1 VDQERKETHLS
12 VETMARWLSRD
23 LDHETVL
30 AEVVPHVLA
39 VCPGCRESYE
49 EVLRLQREYEHW
61 DERVAVLEG
70 RQAPL
75 LFAELA
81 PLPFEEQ
88 LAAVRGEERF
98 QNWGLC
104 QLLLRESLEAAF
116 EDPTRAISLAELGV
130 RITEFLVEEAYD
142 PEWVL
147 DLRARAWAYL
157 GNGLRVLGELWSAES
172 AFRRSEEYLE
182 ASMTGN
188 PHVRAEVLDLKG
200 SLRRAQRRLEEA
212 EALAGE
218 ALSLYRES
226 EDLYGV
232 GAVLIKQAKI
242 FEEQGL
248 PERAIALLEEAA
260 VLAANVANVA
270 NVAKLARAVHTANV
284 ANGAGGRKPRLLLC
298 ARHNLAF
305 LLTTAERYAEAAALL
320 PEVRRL
326 SQELG
331 NPLDLVRLRWVEGR
345 IALGTGEAE
354 RAEAAFREVQGEF
367 FERHMGYDAALVSL
381 DLAVLY
387 AEGGRAA
394 ELKALAVEIMPV
406 FESREVNREAM
417 AALLMFQHAAQEE
430 RLTADLARQLA
441 AFLKRE
447 RRARR

>member
-1 VDQERKETHLS
+1 VDHEKREAHLS

-30 AEVVPHVLA
+30 ADVVPHVVA

-49 EVLRLQREYEHW
+49 EVLRLQREFEHW
-61 DERVAVLEG
+61 DERVAVIEG
-70 RQAPL
+70 RQAPAL
-75 LFAELA
+75 LAELL
-81 PLPFEEQ
+81 PLPFEDQ

-104 QLLLRESLEAAF
+104 QLLLRESLGAVC

-130 RITEFLVEEAYD
+130 RITEYLVEEAYD

-147 DLRARAWAYL
+147 DLQARAWACL

-172 AFRRSEEYLE
+172 AFRRAEEYLE
-182 ASMTGN
+182 TSMTGN

-212 EALAGE
+212 EVLAGE
-218 ALSLYRES
+218 ALALYRES
-226 EDLYGV
+226 GDDHGV
-232 GAVLIKQAKI
+232 GVTLIKQAKI
-242 FEEQGL
+242 LEERGE
-248 PERAIALLEEAA
+248 PGRAIVLLEEAA
-260 VLAANVANVA
+260 EPAL
-270 NVAKLARAVHTANV
+270 RAD
-284 ANGAGGRKPRLLLC
+284 GRQSRLLLC

-326 SQELG
+326 SQQLG
-331 NPLDLVRLRWVEGR
+331 NPLDLIRLRWVEGR
-345 IALGTGEAE
+345 IALGTGE
-354 RAEAAFREVQGEF
+354 EAAAEVAFRGVQREF
-367 FERHMGYDAALVSL
+367 FERNMGYDAALVSL

-387 AEGGRAA
+387 AQAGRVV
-394 ELKALAVEIMPV
+394 ELKSLAVEIMPV

-417 AALLMFQHAAQEE
+417 AALLMFQHAAQED
-430 RLTADLARQLA
+430 RLTVDLARQLA

>member
-1 VDQERKETHLS
+1 VDHARKATHLS
-12 VETMARWLSRD
+12 VETMARWLARD

-30 AEVVPHVLA
+30 ADVVPHVVA

-61 DERVAVLEG
+61 DERVAVIEG
-70 RQAPL
+70 RQAPI
-75 LFAELA
+75 LFAELL
-81 PLPFEEQ
+81 PLLFEEQ
-88 LAAVRGEERF
+88 LAAIRGEERF

-104 QLLLRESLEAAF
+104 QLLLRESLEAVF
-116 EDPTRAISLAELGV
+116 EDPIRAISLAELGL
-130 RITEFLVEEAYD
+130 RITEYLVEEAYD

-147 DLRARAWAYL
+147 DLQARAWACL

-172 AFRRSEEYLE
+172 AFRRSEECLE

-212 EALAGE
+212 EALASE
-218 ALSLYRES
+218 ALALYRES
-226 EDLYGV
+226 GDEYGV
-232 GAVLIKQAKI
+232 GVVLIKQAKI
-242 FEEQGL
+242 LEERGE
-248 PERAIALLEEAA
+248 PERAIALLEESALIAA
-260 VLAANVANVA
+260 PATPATPADNPGPPTDA
-270 NVAKLARAVHTANV
+270 
-284 ANGAGGRKPRLLLC
+284 RKPRLLLC

-305 LLTTAERYAEAAALL
+305 LLTTAERYAEAVALL
-320 PEVRRL
+320 PEVHRL
-326 SQELG
+326 SEELG
-331 NPLDLVRLRWVEGR
+331 NPLDLIRLRWVEGR
-345 IALGTGEAE
+345 IALGTGDGQA
-354 RAEAAFREVQGEF
+354 AEAAFREVQGEF

-387 AEGGRAA
+387 ARAGRVD
-394 ELKALAVEIMPV
+394 ELKSLAVEIMSV
-406 FESREVNREAM
+406 FESCEVNREAL

-447 RRARR
+447 RRPRR

>member
-270 NVAKLARAVHTANV
+270 NTAN
-284 ANGAGGRKPRLLLC
+284 AAGGRKPRLLLC

-354 RAEAAFREVQGEF
+354 RAEAAFREVQREF

>member
-1 VDQERKETHLS
+1 MDQERKETHLS

-81 PLPFEEQ
+81 LLPFEEQ

-232 GAVLIKQAKI
+232 GAILIKQAKI

-260 VLAANVANVA
+260 VLAANIANVA
-270 NVAKLARAVHTANV
+270 NVQ
-284 ANGAGGRKPRLLLC
+284 AGGRKPRLLLC

-354 RAEAAFREVQGEF
+354 QAEAAFREVQREF

-387 AEGGRAA
+387 AEGGRTA

>member
-1 VDQERKETHLS
+1 MDQERKETHLS

-81 PLPFEEQ
+81 LLPFEEQ

-270 NVAKLARAVHTANV
+270 NT
-284 ANGAGGRKPRLLLC
+284 ANGAGGRKTRLLLC

-354 RAEAAFREVQGEF
+354 RAETAFREVQREF

-387 AEGGRAA
+387 AEGGRTA

>member
-1 VDQERKETHLS
+1 MDQERKETHLS

-270 NVAKLARAVHTANV
+270 NTAN
-284 ANGAGGRKPRLLLC
+284 AAGGRKPRLLLC

-354 RAEAAFREVQGEF
+354 RAEAAFREVQREF

>member
-1 VDQERKETHLS
+1 MDHEKREAHLS

-30 AEVVPHVLA
+30 ADIVPHVVA

-49 EVLRLQREYEHW
+49 EVLRLQREFEHW
-61 DERVAVLEG
+61 DERVAVIEG
-70 RQAPL
+70 RQAPIL
-75 LFAELA
+75 LAELL
-81 PLPFEEQ
+81 PLPFEAQ

-104 QLLLRESLEAAF
+104 QLLLRESLGAVF

-130 RITEFLVEEAYD
+130 RITEYLVEEAYD

-147 DLRARAWAYL
+147 DLQARAWACL

-172 AFRRSEEYLE
+172 AFRRAGEYLE
-182 ASMTGN
+182 TSMTGN

-212 EALAGE
+212 EALAAE
-218 ALSLYRES
+218 ALALYRES
-226 EDLYGV
+226 GDEHGV
-232 GAVLIKQAKI
+232 GVTLIKQAKI
-242 FEEQGL
+242 LEERGE
-248 PERAIALLEEAA
+248 PARAIVLLEEAA
-260 VLAANVANVA
+260 HIADIAQIADIA
-270 NVAKLARAVHTANV
+270 DIADTSAPAEPAPRADS
-284 ANGAGGRKPRLLLC
+284 RQPRLLLC

-305 LLTTAERYAEAAALL
+305 LLTTAERHAEAAALL

-326 SQELG
+326 SQQLG

-345 IALGTGEAE
+345 IALGTGEGPA
-354 RAEAAFREVQGEF
+354 AEAAFREVQREF

-387 AEGGRAA
+387 AQAGRLT
-394 ELKALAVEIMPV
+394 ELKSLAVEIMPV

>member
-30 AEVVPHVLA
+30 ADVVPHVLA

-61 DERVAVLEG
+61 DERVAVIEG
-70 RQAPL
+70 RQAPV

-81 PLPFEEQ
+81 PLSFEEQ
-88 LAAVRGEERF
+88 LAAIRGEERF

-104 QLLLRESLEAAF
+104 QLLLRESLEAVF
-116 EDPTRAISLAELGV
+116 ENPTRAISLAELGV

-212 EALAGE
+212 EALASE
-218 ALSLYRES
+218 ALAFYRES
-226 EDLYGV
+226 EDMQGV

-242 FEEQGL
+242 FEERAM
-248 PERAIALLEEAA
+248 PDKAIALLQEAA
-260 VLAANVANVA
+260 GIAAHAAHANIS
-270 NVAKLARAVHTANV
+270 TA
-284 ANGAGGRKPRLLLC
+284 AIAAGGRKPRLLLC

-320 PEVRRL
+320 PDVRRL
-326 SQELG
+326 SEELG

-354 RAEAAFREVQGEF
+354 KAESAFREVQQEF

-387 AEGGRAA
+387 AEGGRVA
-394 ELKALAVEIMPV
+394 ELKSLAIEIMPV

>member
-1 VDQERKETHLS
+1 VEQEKKEAHLS

-30 AEVVPHVLA
+30 ADVVPHVVA

-49 EVLRLQREYEHW
+49 EVLRLQREFEHW
-61 DERVAVLEG
+61 DERVAVIEG
-70 RQAPL
+70 RQAPIL
-75 LFAELA
+75 LAELL
-81 PLPFEEQ
+81 PLPFEAQ

-104 QLLLRESLEAAF
+104 HLLLRESQEAAF

-130 RITEFLVEEAYD
+130 RISEYLVEEAYD

-147 DLRARAWAYL
+147 DLQARAWACL

-172 AFRRSEEYLE
+172 AFRRAEEYLE
-182 ASMTGN
+182 TSMTGN

-212 EALAGE
+212 ETLAGE
-218 ALSLYRES
+218 ALALYRES
-226 EDLYGV
+226 GDEHGV
-232 GAVLIKQAKI
+232 GATLIKQAKI
-242 FEEQGL
+242 LEERGE
-248 PERAIALLEEAA
+248 PDRAVALLEEAA
-260 VLAANVANVA
+260 RLASI
-270 NVAKLARAVHTANV
+270 ARLGSTA
-284 ANGAGGRKPRLLLC
+284 GDTDSREAGKRLRLLLC

-305 LLTTAERYAEAAALL
+305 LLTTAERHAEAAALL

-326 SQELG
+326 SQQLG
-331 NPLDLVRLRWVEGR
+331 NPLDLIRLRWVEGR
-345 IALGTGEAE
+345 IALGTGGEAA
-354 RAEAAFREVQGEF
+354 AEVAFREVQREF

-387 AEGGRAA
+387 AQARRVV
-394 ELKALAVEIMPV
+394 ELKSLAVEIMPV

-417 AALLMFQHAAQEE
+417 AALLMFQHAAQED
-430 RLTADLARQLA
+430 RLTVDLARQLA

>member
-1 VDQERKETHLS
+1 VDHEKREAHLS

-30 AEVVPHVLA
+30 ADVVPHVVA

-49 EVLRLQREYEHW
+49 EVLRLQREFEHW
-61 DERVAVLEG
+61 DERVAVIEG
-70 RQAPL
+70 RQAPIL
-75 LFAELA
+75 LAELL
-81 PLPFEEQ
+81 PLPFEQQ

-104 QLLLRESLEAAF
+104 QLLLRESLGAVF

-130 RITEFLVEEAYD
+130 RITEYLVEEAYD

-147 DLRARAWAYL
+147 DLQARAWACL

-172 AFRRSEEYLE
+172 AFRRAEEYLE
-182 ASMTGN
+182 TSMTGN

-218 ALSLYRES
+218 ALALYRES
-226 EDLYGV
+226 GDEHGV
-232 GAVLIKQAKI
+232 GVTLIKQAKI
-242 FEEQGL
+242 LEERGE
-248 PERAIALLEEAA
+248 PARAIVLLEEAA
-260 VLAANVANVA
+260 NLANISTTAETAQ
-270 NVAKLARAVHTANV
+270 RAD
-284 ANGAGGRKPRLLLC
+284 GQQPRLLLC

-305 LLTTAERYAEAAALL
+305 LLTTAERHAEAAALL

-326 SQELG
+326 SQQLG

-345 IALGTGEAE
+345 IALGTGEGAA
-354 RAEAAFREVQGEF
+354 AEAAFREVQREF

-387 AEGGRAA
+387 AQAGRLA
-394 ELKALAVEIMPV
+394 ELKSLAVEIMPV

-430 RLTADLARQLA
+430 RLTVDLARQLA